1 MISRLRIFAAK
12 LQGLFAKRKAESEFD
27 DEVRDHL
34 RLLTERFVQQGMSPE
49 EAASAARRQ
58 FGNVSLLQEDQREIR
73 TLSSL
78 ETFWR
83 NLRFGARQLRRN
95 PLFTSFAVLSLALG
109 IGANTA
115 VFTLLDQLVLRL
127 LPVKDPKQL
136 VMLWS
141 TGPYMGSTQGS
152 RVLSYPMYQDF
163 ASKGQAF
170 DFVVCRDDTTVA
182 MNFNGS
188 TERID
193 AELVSGNFFQALG
206 VGPALGRVFSPEA
219 DDRIYNGHPFVVLNY
234 RYWQN
239 RFAADPNII
248 GKKILVNN
256 YPMEIIGVSSPGFY
270 GLDPSSSPQ
279 LWAPILMK
287 AALEPSETDI
297 AQRRTMWLQVF
308 ARMKPGYTLES
319 ARASLQPLFHQILVQ
334 ELGEKELS
342 TLSAYDRDLFLKRTV
357 EAETAAGGYSEL
369 RFRYSTPLVVLMCMA
384 GLILLIA
391 CSNVANLLIARA
403 IARQKEIA
411 VRLAIGASRRSLIGQ
426 LLVESLLLS
435 LAGAALGIALSI
447 VATRGLLHM
456 LPGSGATLLLRAE
469 PDFRILL
476 FSIGV
481 ALASGLLFGLIP
493 ALQGTRLDLWSTLK
507 DAVSS
512 ATGGSSSKLRK
523 GLVTAQVALS
533 FLLLIG
539 AGLFVK
545 TLINLKNTHTGLER
559 IENLVTFQVD
569 PEEISYTV
577 PQISSFYQD
586 ILRDIRATPGV
597 TSAAYATV
605 PLLHG
610 YAWVWPTAVEG
621 YQAKD
626 GEDMGAFG
634 NVISPEY
641 WKTMGIPLLQ
651 GRDFDDRD
659 RFDVGDLKNA
669 QAKPTVAIVNRS
681 FAEHFFGQRSA
692 IGLHIGYGGADKKSL
707 DTPIVGVVEDSL
719 YDGVRQ
725 GVHREVFYPHL
736 EAPVRLGAFF
746 YVRTTAE
753 SKAMFPLL
761 RSIVAK
767 HDPSISVD
775 GMKTVQTQLDE
786 ALSTERLIA
795 SLSMVFGA
803 LATILAALG
812 LYGVMAFIVARRTKE
827 IGLRMALGAP
837 QSSVQWLVLRDV
849 LILLAIGLSAG
860 IPCAYFLSRYVSS
873 QLFGIAATDVWT
885 YIAAIV
891 LLGVMA
897 AASGFLPARRASQ
910 VDPMIAL
917 RYE

>member
-1 MISRLRIFAAK
+1 
-12 LQGLFAKRKAESEFD
+12 
-27 DEVRDHL
+27 
-34 RLLTERFVQQGMSPE
+34 
-49 EAASAARRQ
+49 
-58 FGNVSLLQEDQREIR
+58 
-73 TLSSL
+73 
-78 ETFWR
+78 
-83 NLRFGARQLRRN
+83 
-95 PLFTSFAVLSLALG
+95 
-109 IGANTA
+109 
-115 VFTLLDQLVLRL
+115 
-127 LPVKDPKQL
+127 
-136 VMLWS
+136 
-141 TGPYMGSTQGS
+141 
-152 RVLSYPMYQDF
+152 MYQDF
-163 ASKGQAF
+163 SSKGQAF
-170 DFVVCRDDTTVA
+170 DFVFCRDNTTVA
-182 MNFNGS
+182 MNFGGS
-188 TERID
+188 TERIE

-248 GKKILVNN
+248 AKKILVNN
-256 YPMEIIGVSSPGFY
+256 YPMEIIGVASPGFH

-279 LWAPILMK
+279 LWVPILMK
-287 AALEPSETDI
+287 AALEPSEDDI
-297 AQRRTMWLQVF
+297 AKRRTMWLQVF

-319 ARASLQPLFHQILVQ
+319 ARASLQPLFHQILLQ
-334 ELGEKELS
+334 ELSEKELS
-342 TLSAYDRDLFLKRTV
+342 TISAYDRDLFLKRTV

-369 RFRYSTPLVVLMCMA
+369 RFRYSTALVVLMCMA

-435 LAGAALGIALSI
+435 LAGAALGLVLSL

-469 PDFRILL
+469 PDLRILL
-476 FSIGV
+476 FGIGV
-481 ALASGLLFGLIP
+481 ALASGLFFGLIP
-493 ALQGTRLDLWSTLK
+493 ALQGTRLDPWITLK
-507 DAVSS
+507 DVVSS
-512 ATGGSSSKLRK
+512 VTGGGSSAKLRK
-523 GLVTAQVALS
+523 ALVVAQVALS

-539 AGLFVK
+539 AGLFAR
-545 TLINLKNTHTGLER
+545 TLINLKNTHTGLQG
-559 IENLVTFQVD
+559 IENIVTFEVD
-569 PEEISYTV
+569 PAAIGYTV
-577 PQISSFYQD
+577 PHIRSFYED
-586 ILRDIRATPGV
+586 VLRDIRATPGV

-610 YAWVWPTAVEG
+610 YAWVWPTAVED

-651 GRDFDDRD
+651 GRDFDDHD
-659 RFDVGDLKNA
+659 SFNVGDLKNSHA
-669 QAKPTVAIVNRS
+669 QPTAAIVNRS
-681 FAEHFFGQRSA
+681 FAEHFFGKQSA
-692 IGLHIGYGGADKKSL
+692 IGRHIGYGGSDKARL
-707 DTPIVGVVEDSL
+707 ETPIVGVIEDSL
-719 YDGVRQ
+719 YDGIRQ
-725 GVHREVFYPHL
+725 GVHREVFYPHF
-736 EAPVRLGAFF
+736 EAPVPLGAFF

-753 SKAMFPLL
+753 SNAIFPLL
-761 RSIVAK
+761 RGIVAK

-795 SLSMVFGA
+795 SLSTVFGA
-803 LATILAALG
+803 LATVLAALG

-837 QSSVQWLVLRDV
+837 QSSVQWLVVRDV
-849 LILLAIGLSAG
+849 LILLVVGLSAG

-885 YIAAIV
+885 YIAAV
-891 LLGVMA
+891 VVLGVMA
-897 AASGFLPARRASQ
+897 AASGPTSASCIPSRPH
-910 VDPMIAL
+910 DRSAL
-917 RYE
+917 RVTEYIGCG